1 MFDDHHTSRIVY
13 DNTLPA
19 VLQHLENGWPLRF
32 NDDWWAT
39 AEVDLVSRLPSRWRL
54 VRLRIAPQRQW
65 LNAAIDL
72 LEAGIDVRPQDDIL
86 KTLEAALGPRF
97 EGSDIPWVH
106 FLGLVDHFEDHIIV
120 ISDDE
125 EPKVSRLGN
134 LVELLLTPATDHR

>member
-1 MFDDHHTSRIVY
+1 M
-13 DNTLPA
+13 
-19 VLQHLENGWPLRF
+19 
-32 NDDWWAT
+32 
-39 AEVDLVSRLPSRWRL
+39 SRLPSQWRL

-72 LEAGIDVRPQDDIL
+72 LEAGINVRPQDNIL

-106 FLGLVDHFEDHIIV
+106 FLSLVDHFEDHVIV

-134 LVELLLTPATDHR
+134 LVELLLTPASDHHQCPDGYPLSADQLGVPRSGGQPSGRPDSNVFRHSSGLCEEG